1 VTTDRQDDKD
11 LLGPHRMVRPSM
23 RGRGTLPRKA
33 KASSISIAERI
44 RAARG
49 VPQAVVKVTS
59 YSRGREACRRH
70 WSYISRKGTLP
81 LETESGELLTDR
93 EQQRSAL
100 DGLSFDKRK
109 NARDQVNVVAS
120 APKGASPEA
129 VRRAARAFAQDVF
142 AGQHYVFVLHEDKG
156 HPHVHFAVALKGK
169 TKKLDPR
176 KQDLYRWREQWAAKA
191 REQGIELACSPRA
204 ARGVGRKGQKLP
216 IYHMQQRGVTPR
228 VTHLAVKDAA
238 ATGADTPWES
248 YARARNAAER
258 QAYRQGA
265 NELRAA
271 AKKAT
276 AAERQKLEAAAG
288 ELDQFAAR
296 MPVAKTRRQQLHDAL
311 SVHRKQ
317 QSAPLRKPD
326 DHER

>member
-1 VTTDRQDDKD
+1 MSGERDWEKD
-11 LLGPHRMVRPSM
+11 LLGPHRVVKPSM
-23 RGRGTLPRKA
+23 RGRGAPPRTV
-33 KASSISIAERI
+33 KASSISLSERI
-44 RAARG
+44 RIARG

-70 WSYISRKGTLP
+70 WSYISRKGTLS

-129 VRRAARAFAQDVF
+129 VRRAARAFAQDAF

-156 HPHVHFAVALKGK
+156 HPHVHFAVALKSK

-191 REQGIELACSPRA
+191 RTQGIELACSPRA
-204 ARGVGRKGQKLP
+204 ARGIGRKGQKLP

-228 VTHLAVKDAA
+228 VTHLAAKDAV
-238 ATGADTPWES
+238 ATAADTPWET

-265 NELRAA
+265 NDLRTA
-271 AKKAT
+271 AKKAS

-311 SVHRKQ
+311 TTYRKQ
-317 QSAPLRKPD
+317 RSPPQREPD
-326 DHER
+326 DRER

>member
-1 VTTDRQDDKD
+1 
-11 LLGPHRMVRPSM
+11 M
-23 RGRGTLPRKA
+23 RGRGTPPRTA
-33 KASSISIAERI
+33 KASSISISERI
-44 RAARG
+44 RIARG

-59 YSRGREACRRH
+59 YSKGRESSRRH
-70 WSYISRKGTLP
+70 WSYISRRGTLP

-109 NARDQVNVVAS
+109 NARDQVNIVAS
-120 APKGASPEA
+120 APKGASPDA
-129 VRRAARAFAQDVF
+129 VRRAARAFAQEGF

-156 HPHVHFAVALKGK
+156 HPHVHFAVALRGK

-191 REQGIELACSPRA
+191 REQGIDLACSPRA

-238 ATGADTPWES
+238 TAGADTPWET

-258 QAYRQGA
+258 QAYRQSA
-265 NELRAA
+265 NELRAT
-271 AKKAT
+271 AKKASV
-276 AAERQKLEAAAG
+276 AEKQKLEKAAG
-288 ELDQFAAR
+288 ELEQFAAR
-296 MPVAKTRRQQLHDAL
+296 MPVAKTRRQQLSEAL
-311 SVHRKQ
+311 SAHCKQ
-317 QSAPLRKPD
+317 QSPPTRKPD
-326 DHER
+326 DRER

>member
-1 VTTDRQDDKD
+1 MSGERDGEKD
-11 LLGPHRMVRPSM
+11 LLGPHRIVKTSM
-23 RGRGTLPRKA
+23 RGRGTPPRAVKT
-33 KASSISIAERI
+33 SSISLSERI
-44 RAARG
+44 RIARG

-70 WSYISRKGTLP
+70 WSYISRKGTLA

-93 EQQRSAL
+93 EQQHSVL

-129 VRRAARAFAQDVF
+129 VRRAARAFAQDAF
-142 AGQHYVFVLHEDKG
+142 AGQCYVFVLHEDKG

-191 REQGIELACSPRA
+191 REQGIELACSSRA
-204 ARGVGRKGQKLP
+204 ARGVSRKGQRLP

-238 ATGADTPWES
+238 MKGAETPWEI

-258 QAYRQGA
+258 QAYRQAA

-271 AKKAT
+271 AEKAS
-276 AAERQKLEAAAG
+276 AAERQKLDMAAD
-288 ELDQFAAR
+288 ELDRFAAR
-296 MPVAKTRRQQLHDAL
+296 MPVAKTRRQQLHEAL
-311 SVHRKQ
+311 STYRKQ
-317 QSAPLRKPD
+317 QSPPSRKPD
-326 DHER
+326 DRER